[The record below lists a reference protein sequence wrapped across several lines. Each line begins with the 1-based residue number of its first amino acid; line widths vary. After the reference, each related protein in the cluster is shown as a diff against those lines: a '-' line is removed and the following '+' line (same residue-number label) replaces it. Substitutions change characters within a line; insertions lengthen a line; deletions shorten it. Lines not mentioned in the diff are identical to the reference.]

1 MDQFKGQTPK
11 EQSMTFM
18 GAMMLAGE
26 FGFII
31 AVPLL
36 VFVVA
41 AKWLNGH
48 YHTHFFILP
57 SILLALVFSILILYR
72 KIKALRDSLMKK

>member
-11 EQSMTFM
+11 EQSMTFT

-36 VFVVA
+36 VFVIA
-41 AKWLNGH
+41 AKWLNNQ

-57 SILLALVFSILILYR
+57 FLLLALVSSILILYR